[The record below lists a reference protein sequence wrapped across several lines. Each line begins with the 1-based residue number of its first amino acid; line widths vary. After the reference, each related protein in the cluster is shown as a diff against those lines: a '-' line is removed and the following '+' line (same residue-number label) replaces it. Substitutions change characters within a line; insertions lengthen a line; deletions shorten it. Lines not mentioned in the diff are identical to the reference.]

1 MASPGF
7 RPLLFSLSASS
18 AAWRGA
24 LGLVSPTIQSAQQ
37 VLQAWLASG
46 FELLRSPRRTWPG
59 ALADRRAL
67 WLVMV
72 ALVFCW
78 NTALLWLSEQPENT
92 QVLNLLLWLG
102 LWIALEDQ
110 AKVLVPRP
118 SRTSAFAGAL
128 VIALTLV
135 RGGWI
140 SNDQDRFIYLVLPL
154 LVLGLACLN
163 RPLAQWRQ
171 FGVPILIALLL
182 PLSRL
187 ITGLLPAF
195 LNPLTAKLTWALLYS
210 LGFQTVLVGDEVR
223 LGSGGVSVLGPCSGV
238 EQMIFTLSVVVIFLL
253 VFPLLRRR
261 HIVWVL
267 LASIALAVG
276 VNVARIALLA
286 YCTSMP
292 AKSGMP
298 AFDFL
303 HDSYGSLLFSLLA
316 VSLEGWFYLKLLDRE
331 LSA

>member
-7 RPLLFSLSASS
+7 RPLPFSIIASGSAP
-18 AAWRGA
+18 RRA
-24 LGLVSPTIQSAQQ
+24 LGLLSPTIQSFQQ
-37 VLQAWLASG
+37 ALQAWLATG
-46 FELLRSPRRTWPG
+46 LPLPRWPRRTG
-59 ALADRRAL
+59 LASLADRRGL
-67 WLVMV
+67 WLVV
-72 ALVFCW
+72 VGLLFCW
-78 NTALLWLSEQPENT
+78 NTALLWSSEQPVNT

-118 SRTSAFAGAL
+118 SRSSAFAGAL

-171 FGVPILIALLL
+171 FGVQILIALLL

-187 ITGLLPAF
+187 ITGLLPAV

-210 LGFQTVLVGDEVR
+210 LGFETVLVGDEVR
-223 LGSGGVSVLGPCSGV
+223 LGSGGVRVLGPCSGV

-253 VFPLLRRR
+253 VFPLLRPR

-298 AFDFL
+298 AFYFL